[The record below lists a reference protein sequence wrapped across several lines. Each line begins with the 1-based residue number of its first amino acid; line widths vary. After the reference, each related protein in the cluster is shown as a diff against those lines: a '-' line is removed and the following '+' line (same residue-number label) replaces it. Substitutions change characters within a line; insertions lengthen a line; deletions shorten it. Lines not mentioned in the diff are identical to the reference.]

1 MSRASTGRLPAVE
14 RGSTPST
21 QNPSTQKLSKLAK
34 RFDGF
39 EDALLIAKQKRRD
52 DNEKRFID
60 LQKQI
65 TDLKTSLALEAKNRA
80 ISMNAVQSWLTD
92 RIERWTVE
100 VQAPILAK
108 IDALN
113 DRVTHA
119 FERVENLEEEHK
131 QDRITFAKMI
141 DDRCTELLVEI
152 RDTKSVME
160 LNNKAREEKE
170 QRIMH
175 RITTLDEKHQQQFVD
190 EKALVEDKFRVVQTD
205 HVNEVA
211 VRVKGIEMLKEL
223 VKKENDAIKVVVEK
237 EKQERQAADKE
248 MLAAVSHYSSA
259 LQDGIKIVGL

>member
-1 MSRASTGRLPAVE
+1 MSRASTSRLPKVE

-21 QNPSTQKLSKLAK
+21 QNPSTQKLSKLAQ

-39 EDALLIAKQKRRD
+39 EDALQIARQKRRD

-92 RIERWTVE
+92 RIEKWTEE

-108 IDALN
+108 IAALN

-131 QDRITFAKMI
+131 RDRVTFAKMI

-152 RDTKSVME
+152 RDVKSKME

-175 RITTLDEKHQQQFVD
+175 KITELDERHQEQFED
-190 EKALVEDKFRVVQTD
+190 EKQLVEERFRVIKTEVE
-205 HVNEVA
+205 NEVN
-211 VRVKGIEMLKEL
+211 VRIKGIDMLKEA
-223 VKKENDAIKVVVEK
+223 VRTENDAIKVVIER
-237 EKQERQAADKE
+237 ETQERKAANAE
-248 MLAAVSHYSSA
+248 MLAAIAHYSAA